1 MQLIKNKYFK
11 EILEEENRSEF
22 VIAKEIQNKERQKVF
37 TFSFDDISIDI
48 TRQLMSSK
56 QFTNLKMLGEAI
68 NIEGDKKK
76 LFDGSFVNVTEDR
89 LVTHFL
95 ERKPNL
101 VREKSE
107 RYKSFISTLKQ
118 KKIKKLINVGIGG
131 SDLGVKMVYHALQ
144 NERQG
149 PALINIS
156 SVDVT
161 NLQQFF
167 KKENI
172 RETFFI
178 FNSKSFSTEEV
189 LVNLSFVKSC
199 LTNEG
204 LNINDYA
211 VAVTSIPGNASEAG
225 FKDNSIF
232 EVSEGVGGRFSIW
245 SHFGLGLVASLGLD
259 VYSQLLEGAHKMDKH
274 FLEEKLEFNLPYIL
288 GLTRIWNRNILDLQN
303 LAIVPYESGLKYFP
317 NWFQQV
323 EMESNGKSFDT
334 SGNSLA
340 LPASPLVFG
349 GIGTEA
355 QHSFFQF
362 LHQGIEKVPLEFL
375 VPLEGKNS
383 VAQNK
388 KELQPHSRLVVNAI
402 AQAEA
407 LMMGVQT
414 LEDKY
419 RNMAGN
425 RPSTIIS
432 WDKTNAESLGKL
444 LSLYENATIVC
455 GLLWGINSFDQW
467 GVELGK
473 EISRNIYSGK
483 NLKDLS
489 YSARKMLKD
498 IF

>member
-1 MQLIKNKYFK
+1 MQLNKNKYFK
-11 EILEEENRSEF
+11 KILEEDRTEF
-22 VIAKEIQNKERQKVF
+22 VMAKELQTLDRQKIF
-37 TFSFDDISIDI
+37 TFSFEGISLDI
-48 TRQLMSSK
+48 TRQLVSSK
-56 QFTNLKMLGEAI
+56 QFAELKMLGRAI
-68 NIEGDKKK
+68 NIEADKKK
-76 LFDGSFVNVTEDR
+76 LFDGSFINVTEDR
-89 LVTHFL
+89 PVTHFL
-95 ERKPNL
+95 ERKPTS
-101 VREKSE
+101 VRKKAH
-107 RYKSFISTLKQ
+107 RYRSFISFLRQ
-118 KKIKKLINVGIGG
+118 KKIKNLINIGIGG
-131 SDLGVKMVYHALQ
+131 SDLGVKMVHHALKNQ
-144 NERQG
+144 RKG
-149 PALINIS
+149 PSLINIS
-156 SVDVT
+156 NIDVT
-161 NLQQFF
+161 NFREIF
-167 KKENI
+167 KKKDI
-172 RETFFI
+172 KETFFI

-189 LVNLSFVKSC
+189 LFNLRIVKSWFK
-199 LTNEG
+199 NEG
-204 LNINDYA
+204 LDLNDHA
-211 VAVTSIPGNASEAG
+211 VAVTSFPKKALEAG
-225 FKDNSIF
+225 FEDKSIF

-259 VYSQLLEGAHKMDKH
+259 SYSKLLEGAYKMDKH
-274 FLEEKLEFNLPYIL
+274 FLEETLEFNLPYIL
-288 GLTRIWNRNILDLQN
+288 GLTRIWNRNILNLQN

-334 SGNSLA
+334 SGNNLA

-375 VPLEGKNS
+375 VPLEGKNT

-414 LEDKY
+414 REDKY

-473 EISRNIYSGK
+473 EISTNIYSGK